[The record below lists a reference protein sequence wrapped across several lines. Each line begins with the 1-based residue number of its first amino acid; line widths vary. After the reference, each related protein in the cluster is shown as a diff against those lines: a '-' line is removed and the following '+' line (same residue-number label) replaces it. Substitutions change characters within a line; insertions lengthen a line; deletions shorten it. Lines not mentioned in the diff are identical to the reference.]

1 MDNIFK
7 ISLKDF
13 KICTIIGILEFER
26 ENKQDIIIDLEILYR
41 NIEIVDYSLLHS
53 LIIDIFNKNQ
63 FYYLENALDFVL
75 DSIKSNFKYL
85 ISIDMTIKKLNIFD
99 DCIASV
105 SKKIN
110 LENLT

>member
-1 MDNIFK
+1 MDNIFQ
-7 ISLKDF
+7 ISLRDF
-13 KICTIIGILEFER
+13 KINTIIGILEFER
-26 ENKQDIIIDLEILYR
+26 KNKQNIIIDIDILYR
-41 NIEIVDYSLLHS
+41 NIEILDYSLIHS

-63 FYYLENALDFVL
+63 FYYIEDALDFVL

-85 ISIDMTIKKLNIFD
+85 ISIDISIKKLNIFD

-110 LENLT
+110 LENLL